1 MHFPPMNRRHLLQGS
16 AALALSCVGFAPVA
30 HGATMPATPELA
42 GEEITLRIGQ
52 TTIQIDGRP
61 ARAVAINGSVPG
73 PTLRLRQGQKLRITV
88 INELTED
95 TSLHW
100 HGLELPFQMDGVPG
114 VSFPGIPALGRFT
127 YEFAITQHG
136 TYWYHSHSGLQEMM
150 GCYGSIVIEPAAADP
165 APPAHDHVMVLSDH
179 SFVHPAGI
187 LRKLKVDPG
196 HYARYPQTLAGLIAG
211 RDQPLKTRLEFA
223 QMRMDPAD
231 ISDVTGKVF
240 RYLINGRGM
249 ADNFTAPIT
258 PGAPTRLRFINAG
271 SMTFFNVRIPD
282 LAMKVI
288 AADGQPMV
296 PVEVDEFQMGPG
308 ETYDV
313 IITPQDRA
321 YTVAAEAMDRSGMAR
336 ATLTPRP
343 GLIAPV
349 PPLRAPVRLTMRDM
363 GMDMDMS
370 HGSGSMDMSMRSQAN
385 APDVKLGPGVDMIA
399 PMPVDRTG
407 DPGLGL
413 DKIGH
418 RVLTYR
424 DLVAPE
430 QNPDPRAPQREIEMH
445 LTGSMDRYLWSFD
458 GVTMSEAHH
467 PVTWT
472 TGERLR
478 ITLINDTMMGHPI
491 HLHGHIFE
499 LMTGH
504 GDRSPRKHTVIVQPG
519 GKVSFDVTAIEGD
532 WPMHCHLFLHMA
544 MGMMRVVKVR
554 GA

>member
-1 MHFPPMNRRHLLQGS
+1 MPAIQFHRRQLLQGA
-16 AALALSCVGFAPVA
+16 AALTTLWAGFASTA
-30 HGATMPATPELA
+30 HAASMPGARELA
-42 GEEITLRIGQ
+42 GEEITLTIGQ
-52 TTIQIDGRP
+52 TIIQVDGRP
-61 ARAVAINGSVPG
+61 ARAVAINGGVPG

-88 INELTED
+88 INELNED
-95 TSLHW
+95 SSIHW

-127 YEFAITQHG
+127 YEFTITQHG

-150 GCYGSIVIEPAAADP
+150 GCYGSIVIEPAQADP

-179 SFVHPAGI
+179 SYVHPAGI

-211 RDQPLKTRLEFA
+211 KDQPLKTRLEFA
-223 QMRMDPAD
+223 KMRMDPAD

-258 PGAPTRLRFINAG
+258 PGAPARLRFINAG

-288 AADGQPMV
+288 AADGQPIV

-313 IITPQDRA
+313 LITPQDRA

-343 GLIAPV
+343 GLAAPV

-370 HGSGSMDMSMRSQAN
+370 HGGGGMDMSMRSQAN

-499 LMTGH
+499 LVTGH